1 MFKCQTLKATT
12 NILDQKKLQS
22 SLRSQIKPLLTGTMR
37 EKSIVLEPK
46 ENTEDIY
53 IQNLY
58 PSSQS
63 ILIHAKT
70 SEEKSA
76 TVEYRPLVK
85 KKTWKDRLN
94 ILEANTQI
102 TKLSRTLDQA
112 LTSKEKVLTPFW
124 TQQSKEISQRLWLP
138 TKIDCVDS
146 VLTSSKESLLM
157 PPMGQSWFSIKKKHP
172 HKKNSLMTSF
182 QSSQY
187 SLPVS
192 MDLGA
197 TVSNKKSPPLKT
209 LKIRL
214 FPTKEEKTNIHL
226 MFDQFRW
233 YYNSTITM
241 FYNYYGKDNIL
252 NKSKYSN
259 YTIRDK
265 IVRKHRYT
273 EDKQGDLVFKDFVY
287 DETINEDPVPSWW
300 KGEVHS
306 RISRG
311 AINKFTSSINSAISN
326 FKNGNIS
333 KFDMK
338 YMSKKKPT
346 EYLHFEDKQYPSFI
360 KKIKSK
366 YSYTTKDRKRVN
378 MSFMDIDTQ
387 QRGIEIIYEKDTG
400 KYYLQYPVER
410 SWFPSNDKRNDS
422 QIRFSSLGDR
432 VISLDPGVRKF
443 LTGYD
448 PKGESVIIAEGAS
461 LELTALLLE
470 IDKAPDNLILRRK
483 IKNLVEELHWKTI
496 TYLIENYDTIILP
509 DFRVSQMI
517 RSKKL
522 SRMTKRLMCQ
532 FSFFKFKEKLK
543 FKCGWYSKKLII
555 VDESYTSCTCTGCG
569 FIMDTKGKETLNCSS
584 CNLDIDRDV
593 AGSRNIFIKN
603 TRLRFP

>member
-1 MFKCQTLKATT
+1 MIIKATT
-12 NILDQKKLQS
+12 NILDPKKLQS
-22 SLRSQIKPLLTGTMR
+22 SLKSQNKPLLIGTMK
-37 EKSIVLEPK
+37 EKSNVLELK
-46 ENTEDIY
+46 ENIGDIS
-53 IQNLY
+53 IQNLS
-58 PSSQS
+58 PSLRMKQQS
-63 ILIHAKT
+63 KIQ
-70 SEEKSA
+70 EEKSA
-76 TVEYRPLVK
+76 TVEFQHRDK
-85 KKTWKDRLN
+85 KKIWKDKLN
-94 ILEANTQI
+94 ISEANIQI
-102 TKLSRTLDQA
+102 TKLSKTLDLV
-112 LTSKEKVLTPFW
+112 LTSKEMALTPFW
-124 TQQSKEISQRLWLP
+124 TQQSKEISQKLWLP
-138 TKIDCVDS
+138 TKTDS
-146 VLTSSKESLLM
+146 VDLVLISSKELSQNT
-157 PPMGQSWFSIKKKHP
+157 PMGQSWFSIKKKHP

-182 QSSQY
+182 QSSQF
-187 SLPVS
+187 SLPDC

-197 TVSNKKSPPLKT
+197 TVLNKKSPPLKT
-209 LKIRL
+209 IKIRL
-214 FPTKEEKTNIHL
+214 FPTETEKKNIHL

-265 IVRKHRYT
+265 IVRKHKYT
-273 EDKQGDLVFKDFVY
+273 EEIAGNLLFKDFVY
-287 DETINEDPVPSWW
+287 DESLNEDPVPLWW
-300 KGEVHS
+300 KDKVHS

-311 AINKFTSSINSAISN
+311 AISKFTSSINSAISN

-360 KKIKSK
+360 RKIKSK

-378 MSFMDIDTQ
+378 MSFADIDTQ
-387 QRGIEIIYEKDTG
+387 KRGIEIIYEKNTD
-400 KYYLQYPVER
+400 KYYLHYPVER

-422 QIRFSSLGDR
+422 QIKFSSLGDR
-432 VISLDPGVRKF
+432 IISLDPGIRKF
-443 LTGYD
+443 LTGYN
-448 PKGESVIIAEGAS
+448 PTGESIIIGEGAS

-470 IDKAPDNLILRRK
+470 NDKNPSVILRRK

-522 SRMTKRLMCQ
+522 NRMVKRLMCQ
-532 FSFFKFKEKLK
+532 FSFFQFKEKLK
-543 FKCGWYSKKLII
+543 FKCSWYNKKLII
-555 VDESYTSCTCTGCG
+555 VDESYTSCTCTSCG
-569 FIMDTKGKETLNCSS
+569 FIMDTKGKENLNCPS
-584 CNLDIDRDV
+584 CNLDIDRDI

>member
-1 MFKCQTLKATT
+1 MKNQALKSTK
-12 NILDQKKLQS
+12 NILDQKKLQN

-37 EKSIVLEPK
+37 EKSNVLEQK

-63 ILIHAKT
+63 TLLHAKT
-70 SEEKSA
+70 PEEKSA
-76 TVEYRPLVK
+76 TVEYQLPPK
-85 KKTWKDRLN
+85 KKIWKDKLN

-102 TKLSRTLDQA
+102 TKLSKTLDQV

-124 TQQSKEISQRLWLP
+124 NQQSKEISQRLWLP

-146 VLTSSKESLLM
+146 VLTSSKESSQTTQ
-157 PPMGQSWFSIKKKHP
+157 MGQSWFSIKKKHP
-172 HKKNSLMTSF
+172 HKKNLLMTSF
-182 QSSQY
+182 QSSQF
-187 SLPVS
+187 SLPAS

-214 FPTKEEKTNIHL
+214 FPTEKEKETIHL

-252 NKSKYSN
+252 NKNKYSN

-273 EDKQGDLVFKDFVY
+273 EDKHGNLVFKDFVY

-300 KGEVHS
+300 KLKVHS

-338 YMSKKKPT
+338 YMSKKKNT
-346 EYLHFEDKQYPSFI
+346 EYLHFEDKQYPTFI
-360 KKIKSK
+360 RKIKSK

-387 QRGIEIIYEKDTG
+387 KRGIEIIYEKDTG

-410 SWFPSNDKRNDS
+410 SWFPCNDKRNDS

-432 VISLDPGVRKF
+432 IISLDPGIRKF

-448 PKGESVIIAEGAS
+448 PKGISIIIGEGAS

-470 IDKAPDNLILRRK
+470 IDKEPDNLVLRRK

-517 RSKKL
+517 RSRKL

-543 FKCGWYSKKLII
+543 FKCSWYNKKLII

-584 CNLDIDRDV
+584 CNLNIDRDV